1 MKSARAASAAVPEE
15 FAELDGGWMSPT
27 AATCMT
33 PPPGGSTMT
42 ARGFVAA
49 RERVGVVRDRVV
61 AGGTVVVAGGAV
73 DDDVVVSMLGPGPAP
88 SRGAAADSRVVS
100 RPAGSWLLS
109 GSAAPTK
116 TNNVRINPHAI
127 VRELVISRSWPT
139 ARTAG
144 ASCVRGETDDEPS
157 AARAGFDEDATAVR
171 LDDLLGDGQTETRAP
186 GGAAARVVQ
195 PGE

>member
-1 MKSARAASAAVPEE
+1 MKSARAASAAVAEE
-15 FAELDGGWMSPT
+15 FAEVDGGWMSPT

-33 PPPGGSTMT
+33 PPPPGGSTMT
-42 ARGFVAA
+42 ARGCVAA
-49 RERVGVVRDRVV
+49 REREGAVRDGVVP
-61 AGGTVVVAGGAV
+61 GGTVVVAGGAV

-88 SRGAAADSRVVS
+88 RRGAPVVS
-100 RPAGSWLLS
+100 RAARRAACFGLRPPAH
-109 GSAAPTK
+109 ANA
-116 TNNVRINPHAI
+116 NNDRINPNAT

-171 LDDLLGDGQTETRAP
+171 LDDLL
-186 GGAAARVVQ
+186 
-195 PGE
+195 